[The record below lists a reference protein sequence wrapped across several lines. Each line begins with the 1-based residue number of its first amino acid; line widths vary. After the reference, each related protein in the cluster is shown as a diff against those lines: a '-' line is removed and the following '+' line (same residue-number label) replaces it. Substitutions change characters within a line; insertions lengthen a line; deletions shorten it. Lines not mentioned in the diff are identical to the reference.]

1 MQPLYLLTAVDVRR
15 AEETGS
21 SRATTISK
29 LAFPGLKF
37 AGAEHNPGGGVLAVN
52 FAQPRLEAL
61 EPKFEAKGI
70 DTDIFRGFGQS
81 SRWTF
86 AGSYREKKAGGG
98 ALVAGRGI
106 IEGAV
111 SAWEPDES
119 DPAEFQG
126 CNHSFTEVTH
136 FEFHL
141 ADKELFYV
149 DFWERV
155 LRVNGV
161 DLFAEERRALGA

>member
-15 AEETGS
+15 AEEAGS

-29 LAFPGLKF
+29 LAFPSIQF

-52 FAQPRLEAL
+52 FAQPRLQAM

-70 DTDIFRGFGQS
+70 DKDIFRGLGQS
-81 SRWTF
+81 GRWTF
-86 AGSYREKKAGGG
+86 AGAYREKKPGGG
-98 ALVAGRGI
+98 GTVAGRGI

-111 SAWEPDES
+111 TMWEPDES
-119 DPAEFQG
+119 DPAAFQG

-141 ADKELFYV
+141 ADVELFYV

-155 LRVNGV
+155 CRVNGV
-161 DLFAEERRALGA
+161 DLFADERRALGA